1 MDNNAMQQGQEYGK
15 PPMAQQAW
23 NTARQIGSKA
33 ANAAGEGLTKVA
45 DATEDTVRKYP
56 LAAVGVALGCGVALG
71 ALVTGLAMPRPKTFT
86 ERLGEYEIAKK
97 AMKLFGRL
105 F

>member
-1 MDNNAMQQGQEYGK
+1 
-15 PPMAQQAW
+15 
-23 NTARQIGSKA
+23 
-33 ANAAGEGLTKVA
+33 
-45 DATEDTVRKYP
+45 VRKYP